1 MPQFM
6 PTTPD
11 TSQHTPMMRQFLAI
25 KEAHPDELLFYRMG
39 DFYELFYRDA
49 EIAAPVLDITL
60 TSRGKS
66 AGEPIPMAGVPYH
79 AAESYLAKLV
89 RAGYSVAIAEQIG
102 DPNESKGPVERKVV
116 RVVTPG
122 TLTDESLLDASGDA
136 LIVSV
141 FRHQLR
147 AGIAWMDLSSGRF
160 LVTEV
165 EGDEALSAELQR
177 LSPAELLL
185 PEDASIPALAD
196 HVAIRRLATWQFDED
211 SARTQLN
218 QHFQTRDLS
227 GFGCD
232 ELSLAIAAAGCLL
245 DYVKDTQRNELPHLT
260 SIRHERQS
268 DSVIL
273 DAATR
278 RNLEIDLNLHGGEDN
293 TLFSVYNSTV
303 TAMGTRHLK
312 RWLHRPVRVRS
323 VLEDRLDAVS
333 RLAQNYAFE
342 TTRQALKPISDLE
355 RILARV
361 ALRSSRPRD
370 LTRLRDS
377 LWALPALVTA
387 TPQDTNLLQA
397 LQSDIGQYPELCEL
411 LSRALVE
418 SPPVVI
424 RDGGVLAEGYDE
436 ELDELRGISENA
448 GEYLVDIERRERE
461 ATGLSTLKVGY
472 NRVHGY
478 YIEISRQQSDQAPDT
493 YQRRQTLKNVERFIT
508 PELKQFEDKALSSR
522 SRALA
527 REKFLYEAL
536 VERIAEDLVPLQT
549 TSRAICDLDVL
560 ACFAER
566 ADALSLSRPSF
577 SEEAQLDI
585 SNGRHPVVEQ
595 VSDKPFIAN
604 NTLLNEQRRMLL
616 ITGPNMGGKS
626 TYMRQNALIVLL
638 AHCGAFV
645 PADSVALSLVD
656 RIFTRIGSSD
666 DLASGLSTFMVE
678 MTETANILHNAT
690 EKSLVLMDEVGR
702 GTSTFDGLS
711 IAWASA
717 VALAERVRALTFFA
731 THYFELTALPDD
743 HASMANVHLD
753 ATEHEDHVVFMHH
766 IQEGPANRSFGLEV
780 AKLAGVPTGVLLH
793 ARQKLGELESQQ
805 MVERPP
811 AIGGQEDLF
820 STPTVNSPVLDV
832 LSDIDP
838 DQMSPKEALDALYT
852 LKTLLDT

>member
-1 MPQFM
+1 MSSS
-6 PTTPD
+6 PD
-11 TSQHTPMMRQFLAI
+11 TSQHTPMMRQFLTI
-25 KEAHPDELLFYRMG
+25 KAAHPDELLFYRMG
-39 DFYELFYRDA
+39 DFYELFYQDA

-66 AGEPIPMAGVPYH
+66 AGEPIPMAGVPFH
-79 AAESYLAKLV
+79 AAESYLARLG
-89 RAGYSVAIAEQIG
+89 RAGFSVAIAEQIG
-102 DPNESKGPVERKVV
+102 DPAESKGPVERKVV
-116 RVVTPG
+116 RIVTPG
-122 TLTDESLLDASGDA
+122 TLTDESLLDASGDS

-141 FRHQLR
+141 FRQQMDC
-147 AGIAWMDLSSGRF
+147 GVAWMDVSSGRF
-160 LVTEV
+160 LVSEMSG
-165 EGDEALSAELQR
+165 EEALAAELQR
-177 LSPAELLL
+177 LAPAEILVS
-185 PEDASIPALAD
+185 EDASLPSLSD
-196 HVAIRRLATWQFDED
+196 HVAIRRLAAWQFDEEA
-211 SARTQLN
+211 ARRALN
-218 QHFQTRDLS
+218 QQFQTRDLS

-232 ELSLAIAAAGCLL
+232 DLVLAISAAGALL
-245 DYVKDTQRNELPHLT
+245 DYVKDTQRNELPHLAA
-260 SIRHERQS
+260 IRHERQS
-268 DSVIL
+268 EAVVL

-278 RNLEIDLNLHGGEDN
+278 RSLEIDKNIHGNEDN
-293 TLFSVYNSTV
+293 TLFSVYNATV

-312 RWLHRPVRVRS
+312 RWLHRPVRLREE
-323 VLEDRLDAVS
+323 LEARLDAVEQLKS
-333 RLAQNYAFE
+333 NYGYEAI
-342 TTRQALKPISDLE
+342 RQQLKPIADME

-361 ALRSSRPRD
+361 ALRSARPRD

-377 LWALPALVTA
+377 LWVLPTLVSAVPTGSDRLNALVA
-387 TPQDTNLLQA
+387 DI
-397 LQSDIGQYPELCEL
+397 SDYPTLCEL
-411 LSRALVE
+411 LSKALVE
-418 SPPVVI
+418 APPVVI
-424 RDGGVLAEGYDE
+424 RDGGVLAQGYDE

-478 YIEISRQQSDQAPDT
+478 YIEISRQQSDLAPDT

-508 PELKQFEDKALSSR
+508 PELKLFEDKALSSR

-527 REKFLYEAL
+527 REKHLYDAL
-536 VERIAEDLVPLQT
+536 VERIADDLLALQI
-549 TSRAICDLDVL
+549 TSSALCDLDVL

-566 ADALSLSRPSF
+566 ADALALNRPTF
-577 SEEAQLDI
+577 SDAVQLDI
-585 SNGRHPVVEQ
+585 TGGRHPVVEQ
-595 VSDKPFIAN
+595 VSDRPFIAN
-604 NTLLNEQRRMLL
+604 NTLLNDARRMLL

-626 TYMRQNALIVLL
+626 TYMRQNALITLL

-645 PADSVALSLVD
+645 PAQSATLSLVD

-690 EKSLVLMDEVGR
+690 DHSLVLMDEVGR

-711 IAWASA
+711 IAWAA
-717 VALAERVRALTFFA
+717 VVALAERVRALTFFA

-743 HASMANVHLD
+743 YVVMANVHLD

-780 AKLAGVPTGVLLH
+780 AKLAGVPNGVLLH
-793 ARQKLGELESQQ
+793 ARQKLAELENQQ
-805 MVERPP
+805 VLPP
-811 AIGGQEDLF
+811 SETTGGQADLF
-820 STPTVNSPVLDV
+820 VAPAHKSPALDV

-838 DQMSPKEALDALYT
+838 DQMTPKEALDALYM